1 MPLWRRHLSIQALK
15 VDVVGIQCLT
25 DEVKH
30 LGPVREDDTRMRL
43 ATTRDDAVRIDHLLI
58 GRLSGSSLYDTN
70 FCISAAI
77 FEDGL

>member
-1 MPLWRRHLSIQALK
+1 MPLWRRHLSVQALK

-30 LGPVREDDTRMRL
+30 LGPVSEDDTRIRS
-43 ATTRDDAVRIDHLLI
+43 ATTWDDVVRIYHLLI
-58 GRLSGSSLYDTN
+58 GRWSGSSLYDSK
-70 FCISAAI
+70 FCTSAAT